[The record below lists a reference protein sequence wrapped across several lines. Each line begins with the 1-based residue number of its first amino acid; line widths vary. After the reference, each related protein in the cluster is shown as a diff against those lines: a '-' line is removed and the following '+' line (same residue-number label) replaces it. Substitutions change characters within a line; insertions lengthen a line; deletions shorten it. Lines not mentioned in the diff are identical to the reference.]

1 MGGSYFSFMEVF
13 YKLDAQS
20 CWEPQSVLL
29 SLSAQYYSLPETPYG
44 HTQKWCFTR
53 PSPGGRYTR
62 SHMHRVK

>member
-44 HTQKWCFTR
+44 HTQK
-53 PSPGGRYTR
+53 
-62 SHMHRVK
+62 